1 MQAITNNEE
10 ALYYAIIEAVDKVV
24 AEQPF
29 GNVTKREILMTLCYV
44 SAVLAQYMIEF
55 TK

>member
-10 ALYYAIIEAVDKVV
+10 ALYYAIAEAVDKVV

-29 GNVTKREILMTLCYV
+29 GNVTKKEVQNALCG
-44 SAVLAQYMIEF
+44 MIRNL
-55 TK
+55 